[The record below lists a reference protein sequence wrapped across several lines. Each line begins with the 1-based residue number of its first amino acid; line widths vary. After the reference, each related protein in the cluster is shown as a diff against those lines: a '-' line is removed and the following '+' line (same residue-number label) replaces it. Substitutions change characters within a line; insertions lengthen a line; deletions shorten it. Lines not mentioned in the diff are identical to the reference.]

1 MDIGGRVAE
10 SQTREL
16 LTSLVGALGDADR
29 VCGLLAPDAQW
40 WITPTVGVLASPT
53 VGRDAIYESMRTIF
67 GELYADVR
75 TSVHHTLVDNEMG
88 AARFTLS
95 ATALFADGR
104 PYENEY
110 TMWVRTDG
118 GAIVRVWEY
127 LDVAHSLGQFGLSMP

>member
-1 MDIGGRVAE
+1 VAE

-29 VCGLLAPDAQW
+29 VCALLAPDAQW

-53 VGRDAIYESMRTIF
+53 VGREAIYESMRTIF

-75 TSVHHTLVDNEMG
+75 TSVHHTLVDNETG
-88 AARFTLS
+88 AARFTLF
-95 ATALFADGR
+95 ATALFAEGR

-110 TMWVRTDG
+110 TMWVKTDG
-118 GAIVRVWEY
+118 EAIVRVWEY
-127 LDVAHSLGQFGLSMP
+127 LDVAHSLGQFDLSMP

>member
-1 MDIGGRVAE
+1 VAD

-29 VCGLLAPDAQW
+29 VCALLAPDAQW

-75 TSVHHTLVDNEMG
+75 TSVHHTLVDDDMG
-88 AARFTLS
+88 AARFTLF
-95 ATALFADGR
+95 ATALFAEGR

-110 TMWVRTDG
+110 TMWVKTEG
-118 GAIVRVWEY
+118 GTIVRVWEY
-127 LDVAHSLGQFGLSMP
+127 LDVAHSLGQFSLSMP

>member
-1 MDIGGRVAE
+1 MAD

-29 VCGLLAPDAQW
+29 VCALLAPDAQW

-53 VGRDAIYESMRTIF
+53 VGRDAIFESMRTIF
-67 GELYADVR
+67 GQLYADVR
-75 TSVHHTLVDNEMG
+75 TSVHHTLVDNEIG
-88 AARFTLS
+88 AARFTLF
-95 ATALFADGR
+95 ATALFAERR

-110 TMWVRTDG
+110 TMWVKTDG

>member
-1 MDIGGRVAE
+1 MAE

-16 LTSLVGALGDADR
+16 LTSLVAALGDADR
-29 VCGLLAPDAQW
+29 VCALLAPDAQW

-53 VGRDAIYESMRTIF
+53 IGRDIIHESMRSIF
-67 GELYADVR
+67 GDLYADVR
-75 TSVHHTLVDNEMG
+75 TSVHHTLVDNDMG
-88 AARFTLS
+88 AARFTLF

-110 TMWVRTDG
+110 TMWVKTDG
-118 GAIVRVWEY
+118 DAIVRVWEY

>member
-1 MDIGGRVAE
+1 MAD

-29 VCGLLAPDAQW
+29 VCALLAPDAQW

-53 VGRDAIYESMRTIF
+53 VGRDAIYESMRAIF
-67 GELYADVR
+67 GELYADVH

-88 AARFTLS
+88 AARFTLF
-95 ATALFADGR
+95 ATALFAEGR

-110 TMWVRTDG
+110 SMWVQADG

-127 LDVAHSLGQFGLSMP
+127 LDVAHSLGQFSLSMP